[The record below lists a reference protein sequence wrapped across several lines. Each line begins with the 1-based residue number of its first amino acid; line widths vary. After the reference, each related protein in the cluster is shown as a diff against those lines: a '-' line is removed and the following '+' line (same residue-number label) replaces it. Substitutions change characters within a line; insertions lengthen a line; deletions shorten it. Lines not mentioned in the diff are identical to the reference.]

1 LTIKDNPGHRC
12 HIFRSPAPWH
22 INCSFHWP
30 KKTEN
35 DKGGTHMATGYHEA
49 ELSNQAK
56 DFHRAITSLI
66 EELEA
71 IDWYNQRIDV
81 TGDQQLAAILTHNR
95 NEEVE
100 HAAMALE
107 WLRRTLP
114 VFDEELRTYL
124 FTSGPIHELEEAE
137 GEQGGEEGGGT
148 GASHGSLNIGDMK
161 GGE

>member
-1 LTIKDNPGHRC
+1 
-12 HIFRSPAPWH
+12 
-22 INCSFHWP
+22 
-30 KKTEN
+30 
-35 DKGGTHMATGYHEA
+35 MATGYHET
-49 ELSNQAK
+49 ELSEQAR

-81 TGDQQLAAILTHNR
+81 TRNQQLAAILEHNR

-114 VFDEELRTYL
+114 VFDDELRTYL
-124 FTSGPIHELEEAE
+124 FTSGPIDRIEEE
-137 GEQGGEEGGGT
+137 EEQGAGDEQSQGSPDGGE
-148 GASHGSLNIGDMK
+148 SDSSLRIGDMK